1 MTRQIK
7 VLVVE
12 DDRINQMVLCKIL
25 ELRGITPVCVSDGFE
40 ALEYFSENDDLD
52 LVLMDIQLPGMDG
65 IETTAKI
72 RKIDENRG
80 KRTPVVALTA
90 YFAAGNGGDLFS
102 QDFDDYAV
110 KPVDYEFLVRL
121 IKKHTFKY

>member
-1 MTRQIK
+1 MTRRIK

-121 IKKHTFKY
+121 IKKHTFKS

>member
-40 ALEYFSENDDLD
+40 AIEYFSENDDLD

-110 KPVDYEFLVRL
+110 KPVDYEFLIRL
-121 IKKHTFKY
+121 IKKHTFKS